1 MRGVGGGWE
10 SKEQGEDTE
19 EEKRAWEERKG
30 L

>member
-10 SKEQGEDTE
+10 SKEQREDTE
-19 EEKRAWEERKG
+19 EGKRTWEERKR